1 MVAVAGRAARG
12 VEREIPKLR
21 ARKHVARSNVR
32 KFAQKGK
39 QQQQEKYFKD
49 KFIISTVL
57 SSLLKQYPAALL
69 NFLELYLKKKNA
81 ENLKTQQC
89 APVYA
94 ICQSNFVRVRRS

>member
-12 VEREIPKLR
+12 VERGIPKLR
-21 ARKHVARSNVR
+21 ARKHAARSNVR

-39 QQQQEKYFKD
+39 QQQQEKYFKG

-69 NFLELYLKKKNA
+69 NFLELYLKKKM
-81 ENLKTQQC
+81 LR
-89 APVYA
+89 
-94 ICQSNFVRVRRS
+94 I